1 MDSFEL
7 NKIIAAI
14 LMVGLLL
21 IGIGKISKIIFHV
34 EKPEKPG
41 YAVEVEK
48 VVSASSVPNTDDKVE
63 VDIAALMAMGDVAS
77 GEKIFKK
84 CAACHSIVKGG

>member
-48 VVSASSVPNTDDKVE
+48 VVSASSISTEVTKEE
-63 VDIAALMAMGDVAS
+63 VDKSI
-77 GEKIFKK
+77 EIIKK
-84 CAACHSIVKGG
+84 VCFEIHPDILIDNK